1 MTSGDSRS
9 DREQAFHI
17 LVNAANS
24 EEYAETL
31 IDQIASKLSSR
42 DLTRIRYLV
51 TTVIRRKLTLEAVL
65 KSFVN
70 RTIEPDLWILMKLG
84 VAQILFGATEHRH
97 ADVNETV
104 EVARQIGKQHWC
116 KILNG
121 VLRNLDRDCLPE
133 IPSQFATNVYPLQ
146 TGSDLRALKK
156 HHFPDPHADYCGYL
170 SAAFSLPKWLVKRW
184 KDRFSKEQLSEIASR
199 FLSSPRLCLRVN
211 LSKISREDLLKRF
224 QEGGF
229 SGRPGNIPTSILDIN
244 TTSVTQLPGWES
256 GLFSVQDETA
266 QNAAQTLNPQ
276 PGESILDLCA
286 APGTKTIHL
295 AELMNFEGS
304 IVAADV
310 SEERLSKVRENVKRC
325 QADLIETIQIA
336 HDGQDFPEGPFD
348 RILIDAPCTNTG
360 VFGKRVDARWRI
372 TASDISELSQLQLR
386 LLTQAASHL
395 KPGGCIVYSTCSL
408 EPEENERVVEQ
419 FLKTNTQFV
428 CSSQKLFLPGSLS
441 DGGFQALLTHQAVTD

>member
-84 VAQILFGATEHRH
+84 AAQILFGATEHRH

-170 SAAFSLPKWLVKRW
+170 SAAFSLPKWLVK
-184 KDRFSKEQLSEIASR
+184 
-199 FLSSPRLCLRVN
+199 
-211 LSKISREDLLKRF
+211 
-224 QEGGF
+224 
-229 SGRPGNIPTSILDIN
+229 
-244 TTSVTQLPGWES
+244 
-256 GLFSVQDETA
+256 
-266 QNAAQTLNPQ
+266 TL
-276 PGESILDLCA
+276 
-286 APGTKTIHL
+286 
-295 AELMNFEGS
+295 EGS
-304 IVAADV
+304 IFKRAVV
-310 SEERLSKVRENVKRC
+310 PRL
-325 QADLIETIQIA
+325 
-336 HDGQDFPEGPFD
+336 
-348 RILIDAPCTNTG
+348 
-360 VFGKRVDARWRI
+360 RV
-372 TASDISELSQLQLR
+372 
-386 LLTQAASHL
+386 
-395 KPGGCIVYSTCSL
+395 
-408 EPEENERVVEQ
+408 
-419 FLKTNTQFV
+419 
-428 CSSQKLFLPGSLS
+428 
-441 DGGFQALLTHQAVTD
+441 GF